1 VRVCSS
7 VVPRKHRSSRGGK
20 FEHRSRVPASSAIC
34 RRRSFDARDLQF
46 EAVQRLDPPLGGAL
60 NLAGNMQATEIAS
73 MTPCQHFDQI
83 RDVAPSARGCEDCLR
98 VGGTWNE
105 LRVCL
110 TCGHV
115 GCCDDS
121 KHRHATEH
129 FQQTGHP
136 LIQSFDAGEHWG
148 WCYADKLYFDR
159 MPALK
164 RRGPWSF
171 LERWFRR

>member
-1 VRVCSS
+1 MRA
-7 VVPRKHRSSRGGK
+7 K
-20 FEHRSRVPASSAIC
+20 E
-34 RRRSFDARDLQF
+34 
-46 EAVQRLDPPLGGAL
+46 
-60 NLAGNMQATEIAS
+60 TAS
-73 MTPCQHFDQI
+73 MASCPHFDQI
-83 RDVAPSARGCEDCLR
+83 RDIAPSAKGCEDCLR

-121 KHRHATEH
+121 AHRHATEH

-136 LIQSFDAGEHWG
+136 LIRSFDAGEHWG

-171 LERWFRR
+171 LARWLGR